1 MSTFETKHLQFS
13 RMVSML
19 EGRQAFE
26 WSSFKLDTTD
36 PRLPSTF
43 LPQEIQKTYP
53 PEYGLCPHFLQVC
66 RPPWKMK
73 AFGPENGQD
82 ARGQH
87 PRYQWLRNQFG
98 VRWKGLR
105 FLPPFSQIPR
115 LMR

>member
-1 MSTFETKHLQFS
+1 MA
-13 RMVSML
+13 SML

-43 LPQEIQKTYP
+43 SPQEIQKTYP

-73 AFGPENGQD
+73 AFGLENGQD
-82 ARGQH
+82 ARG
-87 PRYQWLRNQFG
+87 
-98 VRWKGLR
+98 
-105 FLPPFSQIPR
+105 
-115 LMR
+115 